1 VLTKEAI
8 GSATSFGREM
18 RVHGNELIFARG
30 DRSVDLFL
38 VLDCEIVI
46 YESGPEGKECE
57 VASVRS
63 GQFTDELD
71 YSAKSH
77 SIYFRATFG
86 RQRERPFCLRLP
98 RSLQNTLR
106 SPAIHRR
113 NIAPCHFARDLEI
126 WRQDQAGANYRIPG
140 TASPLVPG
148 TIWIDNWSCGRN

>member
-1 VLTKEAI
+1 MLTKEAI

-98 RSLQNTLR
+98 RCLQNT
-106 SPAIHRR
+106 
-113 NIAPCHFARDLEI
+113 
-126 WRQDQAGANYRIPG
+126 
-140 TASPLVPG
+140 
-148 TIWIDNWSCGRN
+148 

>member
-86 RQRERPFCLRLP
+86 RQRAVVLP
-98 RSLQNTLR
+98 
-106 SPAIHRR
+106 SPPALLTKYFEI
-113 NIAPCHFARDLEI
+113 ARDS
-126 WRQDQAGANYRIPG
+126 QAEHCPVSLR
-140 TASPLVPG
+140 T
-148 TIWIDNWSCGRN
+148 